1 MRWKSNGTFH
11 RLNRDEKEFLC
22 DIMEHYLAETEEM
35 LETATNDNI
44 FITDTDDLL
53 KVTGL
58 IYTRRKLAYELTEEF
73 DYA

>member
-1 MRWKSNGTFH
+1 MKWKSNGTFH
-11 RLNRDEKEFLC
+11 RLTKDEKEFLC
-22 DIMEHYLAETEEM
+22 DLMEHYLAETEDM

-58 IYTRRKLAYELTEEF
+58 IYVRRELSHRLTEEF